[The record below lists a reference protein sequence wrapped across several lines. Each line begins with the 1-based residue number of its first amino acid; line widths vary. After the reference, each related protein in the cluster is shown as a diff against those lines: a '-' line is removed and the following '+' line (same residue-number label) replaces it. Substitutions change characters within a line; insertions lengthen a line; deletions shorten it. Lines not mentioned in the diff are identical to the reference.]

1 MVRHIVLFEFKTEVD
16 RRDREKLFSKMR
28 KLSEIKSVRSLTIGT
43 LLQPSN
49 PDYLSHM
56 SQEFGHSLLIDFDN
70 EEQLYGYQADPYH
83 VEVGR
88 SLRELVSEIKI
99 VDFTI

>member
-1 MVRHIVLFEFKTEVD
+1 MLRHIVLFEFKPEIDST
-16 RRDREKLFSKMR
+16 DREELFSKMK
-28 KLSEIKSVRSLTIGT
+28 KLSEIESVRNLTIGT

-49 PDYLSHM
+49 PDYLHHM
-56 SQEFGHSLLIDFDN
+56 SQEFGHSLLIDFDD

-88 SLRELVSEIKI
+88 ALRELVSEIKI
-99 VDFTI
+99 VDFAI